1 MNRIGKLM
9 VLAVSLC
16 FAQIS
21 WAAAKTLLELSKS
34 KKKIKDGEY
43 EFVLDTTQ
51 EVKKGT
57 PVSPELV
64 KRSLESKLGTTIGVK
79 VTAKA
84 ANTISVTYTSDEAKF
99 LAQIGKTKIRAS
111 GDVALALE
119 SSVPDGGI
127 RASKLDRKAGPNE
140 VKGIVLK
147 ADKGVLTVKVTESNN
162 PKVKNGASIKIKSDK
177 PAKVKDN
184 VFFVP
189 EKEEGGTWVPQAGTF
204 QGPSN

>member
-1 MNRIGKLM
+1 MNRIRKLM
-9 VLAVSLC
+9 VFALALC
-16 FAQIS
+16 YAQIS
-21 WAAAKTLLELSKS
+21 WAAAKSLLEYSKS

-57 PVSPELV
+57 PISPDLV
-64 KRSLESKLGTTIGVK
+64 KSALEAKLGSSLGVK
-79 VTAKA
+79 VTPKGAD
-84 ANTISVTYTSDEAKF
+84 TVTVTYKGDEAKF
-99 LAQIGKTKIRAS
+99 LEQVGKTKIRAT

-119 SSVPDGGI
+119 SSVSDGGI

-147 ADKGVLTVKVTESNN
+147 ADKGTITVKVTESNN
-162 PKVKNGASIKIKSDK
+162 AKVKNGASIKVKTDQSV
-177 PAKVKDN
+177 KVKDN

-189 EKEEGGTWVPQAGTF
+189 EKEEAGAWVPQAGTF
-204 QGPSN
+204 QGPGK